1 MADVIFAIAF
11 TFRLPLLP
19 RAEMSATLQCAGL
32 GHSHTRRT
40 SASPKKY
47 CASDPVAA
55 TDVGNLRT
63 LIQNNVNGFLVPAE
77 RPYEIA
83 NLLRS
88 IVGSAADL
96 MRLRSSARATVLDK
110 GLDLET
116 MQRRY
121 RTFFDQLNGSPN
133 LSGPDAIVETKP

>member
-1 MADVIFAIAF
+1 MADVIFAVVF

-19 RAEMSATLQCAGL
+19 RAEMSATLQCAGR

-40 SASPKKY
+40 FAYLKKY
-47 CASDPVAA
+47 CASGPVAA

-63 LIQNNVNGFLVPAE
+63 PIQNNVNGFLDPAE
-77 RPYEIA
+77 RPSEIV

-96 MRLRSSARATVLDK
+96 MRLRSSARAAVLDK

-121 RTFFDQLNGSPN
+121 RTRF
-133 LSGPDAIVETKP
+133 